1 MYNKFL
7 KTANSFIKYFY
18 ENLNS
23 DYIIYKNGLPS
34 VQNKIVSKVVKGNK
48 GKDAKIVRENFKI
61 QYITKNGSVFL
72 HKDGEILK
80 DGDLKTDGI
89 HSMFLGRHII
99 RNGDRNQRLVRTYD
113 PMSEFYHLN
122 DELFKT
128 CDVAVDQNVV
138 MGGCFKSN
146 KETLQRT
153 MIPDI
158 ECEVSGLPSMSKIK
172 IFESAIKSAI
182 RKLKIVELAKC
193 FEEDLDLTAF
203 NSETFPGFH
212 LNAFMGHKNKGEA
225 ASDAMYLAKKRWKT
239 IERFAKK
246 NKPLQRNKLFPNT
259 YVVGARNKR
268 EYHFEDDEVLTS
280 RAVHMPEFHSEI
292 NSSIWMEQVTN
303 HIKRESRGP
312 IYIGNSIVTY
322 DRLVKDIF
330 DRGKC
335 IEGDWKRFDSR
346 LYITNI
352 IIGLSILRLY
362 YPLEDKEIDYH
373 FLAIFDT
380 IGIKDYI
387 TPGGFLY
394 RIIHGLPSGVCS
406 TNVLG
411 SIINLVNLLFCT
423 GDYDSKRI
431 NYIVGG
437 DDFLISLGKEGNYSE
452 ILAKMEERAAEIG
465 QVFKILEEKDISSE
479 NILERPCFYKYTI
492 DRNEPVVFPTA
503 LLERTFLP
511 WNKRYKSDFLI
522 LKFLNDLLPSLGAPR
537 TFHLPFYNFY
547 CSIFNKTVQRK
558 ERMKVQDVYT
568 LHDGIYTRVLKG
580 FKFQKEDSIKDFKNF
595 SQISTTISFTKIKLN
610 WITNPKRENIVR
622 RKCKFDI

>member
-1 MYNKFL
+1 V
-7 KTANSFIKYFY
+7 IK
-18 ENLNS
+18 E
-23 DYIIYKNGLPS
+23 
-34 VQNKIVSKVVKGNK
+34 NK
-48 GKDAKIVRENFKI
+48 GSDTKFVRENFKI

-72 HKDGEILK
+72 HKDDKILTE
-80 DGDLKTDGI
+80 GDLQADGV

-99 RNGDRNQRLVRTYD
+99 RNGDRQQRLVRTYD

-122 DELFKT
+122 DELFKA
-128 CDVAVDQNVV
+128 CDVDVDQNVV

-153 MIPDI
+153 MVPDI

-182 RKLKIVELAKC
+182 RKLKISELGKC
-193 FEEDLDLTAF
+193 FEEDLNLTAF
-203 NSETFPGFH
+203 NSKTFPGFH
-212 LNAFMGHKNKGEA
+212 LNAYMGHKDKASA
-225 ASDAMYLAKKRWKT
+225 ASDAMFLAKKRWKV
-239 IERFAKK
+239 IERSAKK
-246 NKPLQRNKLFPNT
+246 NTPLKRNKLFPNT

-292 NSSIWMEQVTN
+292 NSSIWIEQITN

-330 DRGKC
+330 NRGKC

-346 LYITNI
+346 LYITNV

-362 YPLEDKEIDYH
+362 YPLEDLEIDYH
-373 FLAIFDT
+373 FTAIFDT

-423 GDYDSKRI
+423 KDYDSKKI
-431 NYIVGG
+431 NFIVGG
-437 DDFLISLGKEGNYSE
+437 DDFLVSLGKEEDYSE
-452 ILAKMEERAAEIG
+452 ILNKMQERAEEIG
-465 QVFKILEEKDISSE
+465 QVFKILEEKDITSE

-511 WNKRYKSDFLI
+511 WNKRYKSNELV

-537 TFHLPFYNFY
+537 TFHLPFYCFY
-547 CSIFNKTVQRK
+547 SSIFNKVVQRK
-558 ERMKVQDVYT
+558 SKMEIQNVFT
-568 LHDGIYTRVLKG
+568 LHEGIYRRVLRG
-580 FKFQKEDSIKDFKNF
+580 EKFYKEDSIKDFKNF
-595 SQISTTISFTKIKLN
+595 SPISTNISITKIKLK
-610 WITNPKRENIVR
+610 WITSPQKEKIVR
-622 RKCKFDI
+622 RKVKFDI